1 MGKNSKGKAAK
12 QPAPGERQVIAN
24 NKKARHDYTI
34 LDTYEAGMVLTG
46 LSLIH
51 ISEPTRPY

>member
-24 NKKARHDYTI
+24 NKNCLLYTS
-34 LDTYEAGMVLTG
+34 DAGD
-46 LSLIH
+46 
-51 ISEPTRPY
+51 E

>member
-24 NKKARHDYTI
+24 NKKVKGLKYSVCTTVLFDKAW
-34 LDTYEAGMVLTG
+34 LD
-46 LSLIH
+46 S
-51 ISEPTRPY
+51 

>member
-1 MGKNSKGKAAK
+1 MRAMVVKNWGEAFVLEERPDP
-12 QPAPGERQVIAN
+12 QPAPGEAVM
-24 NKKARHDYTI
+24 K
-34 LDTYEAGMVLTG
+34 